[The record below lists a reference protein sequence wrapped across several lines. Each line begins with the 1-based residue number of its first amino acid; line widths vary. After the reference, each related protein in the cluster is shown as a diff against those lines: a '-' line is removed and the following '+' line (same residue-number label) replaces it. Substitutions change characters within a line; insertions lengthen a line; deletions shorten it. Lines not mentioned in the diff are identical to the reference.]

1 MWLTG
6 RGAVLVVFALC
17 LLGAYLTEKSHWDPA
32 AGAAYVAACA
42 LAAWKVKPGHL
53 LTPVVTSP
61 LLFGI
66 AVAGVKAATATGT
79 VLTATTEGTLL
90 MLGNSAPWLFGG
102 TVLAFLIACGRGLP
116 RDIRE
121 LRAGL
126 RGDHG
131 VR

>member
-1 MWLTG
+1 MRLTG
-6 RGAVLVVFALC
+6 RGAVLVIFAWC
-17 LLGAYLTEKSHWDPA
+17 VLGAYVAETSHWKPA
-32 AGAAYVAACA
+32 AGVAYVAACV
-42 LAAWKVKPGHL
+42 LVAWKVKPGHL
-53 LTPVVTSP
+53 LTVVVTPP

-102 TVLAFLIACGRGLP
+102 TVLAFIIVCARGLS